1 MRGRAKEQT
10 EGLWK
15 RSYVQRSGNRK
26 KARVDDK
33 ENQRRKCFKGP
44 ATSNTLNSGIAFD
57 RSQDFIAI
65 ELDAYT

>member
-10 EGLWK
+10 DGLWK
-15 RSYVQRSGNRK
+15 RSYGRGAAIE
-26 KARVDDK
+26 ARVDDT
-33 ENQRRKCFKGP
+33 ENQPRKRFKGP
-44 ATSNTLNSGIAFD
+44 AASNRLNSRIAFD